1 MTRLPFIAAAL
12 IAAAVY
18 QTQSAAARDATPR
31 RAQSQAIADCVRA
44 PAEGAY
50 ASAPYHAAA
59 LPAEGGQLIRR
70 GEVGLAASAGP
81 T

>member
-1 MTRLPFIAAAL
+1 MTRLPFVAAAL

-31 RAQSQAIADCVRA
+31 RAQSQALADCVRA

-50 ASAPYHAAA
+50 ASAPYTQPPCLPKAAN
-59 LPAEGGQLIRR
+59 
-70 GEVGLAASAGP
+70 
-81 T
+81 